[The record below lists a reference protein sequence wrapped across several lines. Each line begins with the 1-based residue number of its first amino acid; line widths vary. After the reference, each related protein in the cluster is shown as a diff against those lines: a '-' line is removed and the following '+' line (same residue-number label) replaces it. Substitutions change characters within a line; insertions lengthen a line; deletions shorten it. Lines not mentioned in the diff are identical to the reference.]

1 MAAIDKRVD
10 ELERGLTRLINDLN
24 RTLDGLAKKVHQMD
38 ADRNI
43 WGRRIQMLEGRFE
56 KFDKT
61 AKKASK
67 HLDPRVQKKSMLKM
81 VDQALK
87 AYDKK
92 HK

>member
-10 ELERGLTRLINDLN
+10 ELEKRVSRLIGDLN
-24 RTLDGLAKKVHQMD
+24 RTLANLAKKVERMD
-38 ADRNI
+38 SDRNI

-92 HK
+92 RK

>member
-10 ELERGLTRLINDLN
+10 ELEKRVDRLVADLN
-24 RTLDGLAKKVHQMD
+24 RTLANVAKKVERMD
-38 ADRNI
+38 SDRNI

-61 AKKASK
+61 AKKAAK

-92 HK
+92 RK